1 MKTWYCRSAMIFHL
15 FVFEHL
21 GHFYEIKICVIIWH
35 PKMCIFTLYDALM
48 KKKSLKCFFY
58 LTGYFR
64 ESQKMNE
71 WMRVVLWVQRGFSQC
86 NIKKKTLLAIYMY
99 ERMYVCVQKDVII
112 WFKHLPTYYTGP
124 CLTIESLYLYSCSF
138 FHGLKID
145 RTITFIVRWFEQ
157 NELYPKK
164 LTMVDLFT

>member
-1 MKTWYCRSAMIFHL
+1 MNFSSTRIWTSGTFLWNQDLRHNLAPQNVY
-15 FVFEHL
+15 
-21 GHFYEIKICVIIWH
+21 FYVIWCINEKEISEV
-35 PKMCIFTLYDALM
+35 L
-48 KKKSLKCFFY
+48 FY